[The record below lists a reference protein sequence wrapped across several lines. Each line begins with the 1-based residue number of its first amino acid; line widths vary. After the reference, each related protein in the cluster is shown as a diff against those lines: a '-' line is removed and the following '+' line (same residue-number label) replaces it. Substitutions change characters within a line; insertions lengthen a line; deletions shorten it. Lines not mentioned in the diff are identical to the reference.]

1 MSASLQSKRL
11 EIEKRYRMDI
21 RATVG
26 KLYRRHGNLAAVAN
40 DLGVS
45 RQSLYVWLGR
55 QEIAMLKAQAGMRE
69 GGEDQE
75 IRFSVQN

>member
-1 MSASLQSKRL
+1 MSTSVQSKRE
-11 EIEKRYRMDI
+11 EIEKRYRMSI
-21 RATVG
+21 RATVA
-26 KLYRRHGNLAAVAN
+26 KLYRRHHNLAAIAEV
-40 DLGVS
+40 LGVS

-69 GGEDQE
+69 GGDDQE